1 VTVRDYLELAKERW
15 KLVLA
20 GLLVGLI
27 AAAVLIWVTPREY
40 AAQVTIYVSAQAGAN
55 DAVSAY
61 QGNLLSEQKVK
72 SYTQLLTSHRIAGDV
87 VDQLHLDVSSGEV
100 RNKIVASAKPETVL
114 LTVTVR
120 DRSPQRAREIADAV
134 GAAFGRLVAELEQ
147 PADPARAP
155 AVMAKVVEP
164 AQLPTTPVIP
174 RPAVNLALG
183 ALLGLLAGGAAA
195 LIRNALDTTV
205 KSVDQLRRITD
216 APNLGAI
223 AFDREVPLHPLVVHQ
238 RPQSPV
244 AEAFRQIRTNLQ
256 FVDVDRQRK
265 VIVVTSSISE
275 EGKTTTLCNLG
286 IALAHGGSR
295 VVLVEGDLRRP
306 KVADYLGLEGGVG
319 LTSLLAGRVA
329 LGQAIQ
335 PWGRGMFDVLASG
348 PIPPNPSELVASRQM
363 ANLLAELGTR
373 YDVVL
378 VDAPPL
384 LPVTDAAALGTW
396 CDGALLVVRHGR
408 ATRNQV
414 ATAVAALDAVS
425 VRMLGTVLTMAPSSG
440 PDAYYHY
447 YSPGRGDARHDHPA
461 PISQWHSPGYTAGPS
476 TVQDHVDTQ
485 RVAGPTTG
493 WIPSGESGSRVETHD
508 VLAQGRPNRHG

>member
-1 VTVRDYLELAKERW
+1 LGDYLELARERW

-20 GLLVGLI
+20 GLLVGLVG
-27 AAAVLIWVTPREY
+27 ATVFTWVTPREY
-40 AAQVTIYVSAQAGAN
+40 AAQVTIYVSAQVDAN

-72 SYTQLLTSHRIAGDV
+72 SYAQLLTSHRIASDV
-87 VDQLHLDVSSGEV
+87 VDQLQLDLPPGEI
-100 RNKIVASAKPETVL
+100 RNKIAASAKAETVL
-114 LTVTVR
+114 LTVTVT
-120 DRSPQRAREIADAV
+120 DGSPQRAREIADAV

-147 PADPARAP
+147 PADRARAP
-155 AVMAKVVEP
+155 AVLAKVVEP
-164 AQLPTTPVIP
+164 AQLPTTPVVP
-174 RPAVNLALG
+174 RTAVNLALG

-238 RPQSPV
+238 RPQSPLS
-244 AEAFRQIRTNLQ
+244 EAFRQIRTNLQ

-265 VIVVTSSISE
+265 VIVVTSAISE

-286 IALAHGGSR
+286 IAIAQSGSR
-295 VVLVEGDLRRP
+295 IVLVEGDLRRP

-319 LTSLLAGRVA
+319 LTSVLTGRVE

-335 PWGRGMFDVLASG
+335 PWGGVFDVLASG

-373 YDVVL
+373 YDMVL

-384 LPVTDAAALGTW
+384 VPVTDAAALGTA

-408 ATRNQV
+408 AARNQI

-447 YSPGRGDARHDHPA
+447 YSLDKGDARHRHPA
-461 PISQWHSPGYTAGPS
+461 PNSKRYSPGYTSGPT
-476 TVQDHVDTQ
+476 TVQHYVDTQ
-485 RVAGPTTG
+485 RVAGQTTG
-493 WIPSGESGSRVETHD
+493 WIPSGEPGSGMEAHNA
-508 VLAQGRPNRHG
+508 LAQGWPNRQG